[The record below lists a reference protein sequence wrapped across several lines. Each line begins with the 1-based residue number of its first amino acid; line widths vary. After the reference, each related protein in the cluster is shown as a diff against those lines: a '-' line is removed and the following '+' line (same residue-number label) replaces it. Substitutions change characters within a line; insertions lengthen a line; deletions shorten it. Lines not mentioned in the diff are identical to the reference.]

1 MAHLAKA
8 ITQLGA
14 EVRLLAPLLLDDLPP
29 RQLAAEP
36 AQAVHARELRLGQRV
51 VVLIANISQQRV
63 KATIHFDK
71 GVSGRR
77 VRAMFEQRDVALAGP
92 IFQDDLAPLSARA
105 YEVAK

>member
-1 MAHLAKA
+1 MAYLAKA

-14 EVRLLAPLLLDDLPP
+14 EVRLLAPLLLGDLPP

-36 AQAVHARELRLGQRV
+36 AQAVHARDLRLGQRV
-51 VVLIANISQQRV
+51 VILIANMSQQQV
-63 KATIHFDK
+63 KATIHLGK
-71 GVSGRR
+71 GVSARR

-92 IFQDDLAPLSARA
+92 IFQDDLAPLSAHV